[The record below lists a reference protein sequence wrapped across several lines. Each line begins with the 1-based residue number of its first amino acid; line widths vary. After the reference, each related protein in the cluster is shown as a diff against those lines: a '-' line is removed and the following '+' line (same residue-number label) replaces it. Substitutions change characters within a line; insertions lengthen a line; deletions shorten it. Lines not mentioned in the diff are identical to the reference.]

1 MEIVFD
7 TAALAPAKRAAAW
20 RDALC
25 GNYVTVDV
33 TIDDPDYYHGQIKQ
47 TNFGEINLSQTSG
60 APQKVTRSKSQIS
73 HVEKD
78 CYYLQILNR
87 GAIGVIQR
95 DQELHTN
102 AAVTGLYYASEP
114 YALDC
119 IGVTDASFLEI
130 PREALASA
138 FDGAD
143 LPLTTAISS
152 GTGAGRLLVDFCRS
166 LAAESHLMDAATRA
180 KLGDQLLALTALA
193 TKTSQIS
200 EFSEQTSLRAARLG
214 MIKRYIDQNLGD
226 PLLTLT
232 RIAHESDIS
241 LRYLHHLFE
250 EENISASDWMWQR
263 RLDRAYS
270 ELIGADPSTQITQ
283 IAFANGFNSSSHF
296 SSLFKARFGVTP
308 SEILM
313 QSA

>member
-1 MEIVFD
+1 MEVVFD
-7 TAALAPAKRAAAW
+7 TAAIAPAKRASAW
-20 RDALC
+20 REALC

-33 TIDDPDYYHGQIKQ
+33 AIDDPDYYTGQIKQ
-47 TNFGEINLSQTSG
+47 TTFGEINLSQTSG
-60 APQKVTRSKSQIS
+60 APQRVTRNKRQIS

-87 GAIGVIQR
+87 GTIGVIQR
-95 DQELHTN
+95 NQELCTN

-130 PREALASA
+130 PRDALATA

-152 GTGAGRLLVDFCRS
+152 GTGAGRLLVDFCRV
-166 LAAESHLMDAATRA
+166 LRAESHRMDAATRA
-180 KLGDQLLALTALA
+180 SLGDQLLALTALA
-193 TKTSQIS
+193 TKTSEICTH
-200 EFSEQTSLRAARLG
+200 SEQTSLRAARLNL
-214 MIKRYIDQNLGD
+214 IKRYIENNLGD
-226 PLLTLT
+226 PLLTLA
-232 RIAHESDIS
+232 RIARDNEIS
-241 LRYLHHLFE
+241 LRYLHRLFE
-250 EENISASDWMWQR
+250 EEDISASDWMWQR

-270 ELIGADPSTQITQ
+270 DLLSANQNIQITQ

-308 SEILM
+308 SDILA
-313 QSA
+313 QHT

>member
-1 MEIVFD
+1 MEVVFD
-7 TAALAPAKRAAAW
+7 TAAIAPAKRASAW
-20 RDALC
+20 REALC

-33 TIDDPDYYHGQIKQ
+33 AIDDPDYYTGQIKQ
-47 TNFGEINLSQTSG
+47 TTFGEINLSQTSG
-60 APQKVTRSKSQIS
+60 APQRVTRNKRQIS

-87 GAIGVIQR
+87 GTIGVIQR
-95 DQELHTN
+95 NQELCTN

-130 PREALASA
+130 PRDALATA

-152 GTGAGRLLVDFCRS
+152 GTGAGRLLVD
-166 LAAESHLMDAATRA
+166 
-180 KLGDQLLALTALA
+180 QLLALTALA
-193 TKTSQIS
+193 TKTSEICTH
-200 EFSEQTSLRAARLG
+200 SEQTSLRAARLNL
-214 MIKRYIDQNLGD
+214 IKRYIENNLGD
-226 PLLTLT
+226 PLLTLA
-232 RIAHESDIS
+232 RIARDNEIS
-241 LRYLHHLFE
+241 LRYLHRLFE
-250 EENISASDWMWQR
+250 EEDISASDWMWQR

-270 ELIGADPSTQITQ
+270 DLLSANQNIQITQ

-308 SEILM
+308 SDILA
-313 QSA
+313 QHT

>member
-7 TAALAPAKRAAAW
+7 TAAIAPTKRAAAW

-47 TNFGEINLSQTSG
+47 TNFGEINLSQTCG
-60 APQKVTRSKSQIS
+60 APQKVMRSKRQIA

-87 GAIGVIQR
+87 GAIGVTQR
-95 DQELHTN
+95 NHEVRTDG
-102 AAVTGLYYASEP
+102 AVTGLYYASEP
-114 YALDC
+114 YLLDC

-130 PREALASA
+130 PRAALATA

-143 LPLTTAISS
+143 LPMTTAISS

-166 LAAESHLMDAATRA
+166 LMAESHLMDTSTRA
-180 KLGDQLLALTALA
+180 KLGDQMLALTALA
-193 TKTSQIS
+193 TKTSQICEHS
-200 EFSEQTSLRAARLG
+200 EKANLRAARLG
-214 MIKRYIDQNLGD
+214 MIKHYIDQNLTD

-232 RIAHESDIS
+232 RIARDNDIS
-241 LRYLHHLFE
+241 LRYLHRLFE
-250 EENISASDWMWQR
+250 EEEISASDWMWQR

-270 ELIGADPSTQITQ
+270 ELLSADPCTPITQ
-283 IAFANGFNSSSHF
+283 IAYGNGFNSSSHF
-296 SSLFKARFGVTP
+296 SSMFKARFGVTP
-308 SEILM
+308 SDVLV